1 MAKERAIA
9 LEALVVE
16 TAAGA
21 DDVGGGLHHDAEML
35 AGEGDGGEDGEIRVA
50 FAATRATM
58 LRDVQK
64 CLGSHVVAEAPRL
77 CRKRIAARDDADK
90 HARAECCTTR
100 APIAAC
106 STRHLFA
113 AAHHLAQ
120 RPHHIYVAAG
130 VMVSRDERCA
140 HHDVVF
146 RAVHVAG
153 GERHE
158 AFHDGDGIRRCF
170 VQADTHDAVDAR
182 RVAIVANV
190 VPFRAAHVVGEAAV
204 ADGAF
209 HFDGSSKVL
218 QRRAADDAFVHSDGG
233 FWVQRNSFTGLR

>member
-1 MAKERAIA
+1 MAKKRAIA

-21 DDVGGGLHHDAEML
+21 GDVGGGLHHDAEMF
-35 AGEGDGGEDGEIRVA
+35 AGESDGGEDGEIRVA

-64 CLGSHVVAEAPRL
+64 CLGSHAVAEAPRL

-90 HARAECCTTR
+90 HTRAECCTTC
-100 APIAAC
+100 APIAA
-106 STRHLFA
+106 SSSRHLFA
-113 AAHHLAQ
+113 AAYNFAQ
-120 RPHHIYVAAG
+120 RPHHIDVAAG
-130 VMVSRDERCA
+130 VVVSRDERSA

-146 RAVHVAG
+146 GAVHVAG

-170 VQADTHDAVDAR
+170 VQADADDAVDAR

-190 VPFRAAHVVGEAAV
+190 VPFRAAHVVGESSV

-209 HFDGSSKVL
+209 HLDGGVKVL
-218 QRRAADDAFVHSDGG
+218 QWRTADDAFV
-233 FWVQRNSFTGLR
+233 

>member
-21 DDVGGGLHHDAEML
+21 GDVGGGLHHDAEML
-35 AGEGDGGEDGEIRVA
+35 AGEGDGGEDGEVRVA

-64 CLGSHVVAEAPRL
+64 RLGSHAVAEAPRL
-77 CRKRIAARDDADK
+77 CCKRIAARHNADK
-90 HARAECCTTR
+90 HACTQRCTTR
-100 APIAAC
+100 APIAAG
-106 STRHLFA
+106 SARHLFA

-120 RPHHIYVAAG
+120 RPHHIDVAAG
-130 VMVSRDERCA
+130 VVVSRDKRGA

-146 RAVHVAG
+146 GAVHVAG
-153 GERHE
+153 GECHE

-170 VQADTHDAVDAR
+170 VQADADDAVDAR

-190 VPFRAAHVVGEAAV
+190 VPFRAAHVVGESSM

-209 HFDGSSKVL
+209 HLNGRVKIL
-218 QRRAADDAFVHSDGG
+218 QRSAADDAFV
-233 FWVQRNSFTGLR
+233 